1 MSTKRLQLSRHN
13 SSVRIFAFSPSVAA
27 EASPVAT
34 NDASVAA
41 SGASVAADKGN
52 SHCSEYL
59 CMFTIDNPTLTFR
72 QQVEELLSLCAHIK
86 QTNFEGQLSDLNT
99 ARIAFKRYY
108 LSDAAN
114 QVDELRAITGDED
127 CAVSMVQQ
135 PPLSGSK
142 VGMWVYFMTN
152 TLNHKIDDHLYSI
165 AHDGYEEL
173 WSTQNTASG
182 SDSYAQTF
190 SILSTYAGR
199 LRSQGCTLRDNC
211 VRTWLYVNDIDNQYA
226 GVVRARND
234 VFDHEGLTTDTHF
247 IASTGIG
254 GRDMKHEV
262 YCKMNAVAIKGI
274 TPAQV
279 HYLYAVDHLNRTS
292 DYGVRFERG
301 TYVDFASRR
310 RVYISGTASIDN
322 HGHILYEGDI
332 RRQVHRMWEN
342 IAALL
347 AEAGCTFDNVA
358 EFSVYL
364 RDIADY
370 QVVAQMYKEQFPNTP
385 YIILHAPVCRPG
397 WLIES
402 ECIALKEL

>member
-1 MSTKRLQLSRHN
+1 M
-13 SSVRIFAFSPSVAA
+13 RIFAFSPNQSVG
-27 EASPVAT
+27 EGS
-34 NDASVAA
+34 SY
-41 SGASVAADKGN
+41 S
-52 SHCSEYL
+52 SEYL
-59 CMFTIDNPTLTFR
+59 CMFTILNPSLTFR
-72 QQVEELLSLCAHIK
+72 EQVEELLSLCSYIK
-86 QTNFEGQLSDLNT
+86 QTNFEGQLADLNT

-114 QVDELRAITGDED
+114 QVGELHDITGDED

-152 TLNHKIDDHLYSI
+152 TTNHKIDNHFYCVS
-165 AHDGYEEL
+165 HDGYDEL
-173 WSTQNTASG
+173 WSTQNTADG
-182 SDSYAQTF
+182 ADSYAQTF
-190 SILSTYAGR
+190 HILSTYSNR
-199 LRSQGCTLRDNC
+199 LRSLGCTLKDNC

-234 VFDHEGLTTDTHF
+234 VFDKEGLTADTHF
-247 IASTGIG
+247 IASTGIA
-254 GRDMKHEV
+254 GRDAKHEV

-274 TPAQV
+274 APEQV
-279 HYLYAVDHLNRTS
+279 HYLYALDHLNRTS

-322 HGHILYEGDI
+322 RGQVVYEGDI

-347 AEAGCTFDNVA
+347 AEAGCSFDNVA

-370 QVVAQMYKEQFPNTP
+370 HVVSEMYKEQFPNTP

-402 ECIALKEL
+402 ECIALKPL

>member
-27 EASPVAT
+27 EAPQ
-34 NDASVAA
+34 VAA
-41 SGASVAADKGN
+41 GGATTAAEVDN

-59 CMFTIDNPTLTFR
+59 CMFTINNPMLTFR

-86 QTNFEGQLSDLNT
+86 HTNFEGRLADLNT

-152 TLNHKIDDHLYSI
+152 TRNHKIGDHLYSI

-173 WSTQNTASG
+173 WSTQNTAPG
-182 SDSYAQTF
+182 PDSYTQTF
-190 SILSTYAGR
+190 DILSTYADR
-199 LRSQGCTLRDNC
+199 LRSRGCTLRDNC

-254 GRDMKHEV
+254 GRDMQHEV

-279 HYLYAVDHLNRTS
+279 HYLYALDHLNRTS

-322 HGHILYEGDI
+322 KGHILYEGDI

>member
-13 SSVRIFAFSPSVAA
+13 SHVRIFAFNTTPQSAA
-27 EASPVAT
+27 AKSE
-34 NDASVAA
+34 
-41 SGASVAADKGN
+41 
-52 SHCSEYL
+52 CSEYL
-59 CMFTIDNPTLTFR
+59 CMFTILNPTLTFR
-72 QQVEELLSLCAHIK
+72 EQVTELLSLCSHIK
-86 QTNFEGQLSDLNT
+86 ETNFEGQVADLSS

-114 QVDELRAITGDED
+114 QVDELRALTGEED

-142 VGMWVYFMTN
+142 VGMWVYFMTGTN
-152 TLNHKIDDHLYSI
+152 NHKIDEHLYSVS
-165 AHDGYEEL
+165 HDGYDEL
-173 WSTQNTASG
+173 WSTQNTAEG
-182 SDSYAQTF
+182 ADSYAQTF
-190 SILSTYAGR
+190 DILSTYADS
-199 LRSQGCTLRDNC
+199 LRSQGCTLKDNC

-226 GVVRARND
+226 GVVNARND
-234 VFDHEGLTTDTHF
+234 VFDREGLTADTHF

-254 GRDMKHEV
+254 GRDARHEV

-274 TPAQV
+274 APEQV
-279 HYLYAVDHLNRTS
+279 HYLYALDHLNRTS

-322 HGHILYEGDI
+322 RGNVVHEGDI
-332 RRQVHRMWEN
+332 RRQTLRMWEN
-342 IAALL
+342 IEALL
-347 AEAGCTFDNVA
+347 KEADCTFDNVA

-370 QVVAQMYKEQFPNTP
+370 AVVSEMFKEKFPHTP